1 MSNVIRITYRARD
14 FSQGPV
20 ENGHGSIATTWPELV
35 HAAITVGR
43 RGWRDVLKHGRYSF
57 LEMHYRAAMLL
68 ANLQQSASHIVK
80 TDAYRS
86 LDRSEK
92 AAVSYFI
99 GLTAAGLVARRL
111 FDVRWPMH
119 LDVYQ
124 QSLHPNLSRSG
135 RPDLVGTDHLGR
147 WCVIEAKGRSNG
159 IEGGLVAKAKD
170 QTLKLRQVCG
180 QEPRFRI
187 ASVAFFSRGG
197 HLSLRLAD
205 PIAHHPHAVDW
216 NFTENQFLRD
226 YYQPFVNLLDRNI
239 DASATVGKAEME
251 SEDVDGMDILV
262 APLPDVDLRIGLAR
276 RIYDLVRLKDPAR
289 NEVNDTLDLRQSI
302 VRAISLRPSSIL
314 EDMPARQTRTF
325 VGTDGILVRLGP
337 SWFDGQENQLWP
349 SLW

>member
-1 MSNVIRITYRARD
+1 MSNRMRIKYRAGD
-14 FSQGPV
+14 FGPGPV
-20 ENGHGSIATTWPELV
+20 KNGHGSIATTWPELV

-43 RGWRDVLKHGRYSF
+43 RGWRDVLKHGRHSF
-57 LEMHYRAAMLL
+57 LEITYRATMLR
-68 ANLQQSASHIVK
+68 ANLQRSEAYIVK
-80 TDAYRS
+80 TDAYHS

-99 GLTAAGLVARRL
+99 GLTVAGLVARRL
-111 FDVRWPMH
+111 FDVCWPMH

-124 QSLHPNLSRSG
+124 QSLHPHLQRSG
-135 RPDLVGTDHLGR
+135 RPDLVGSDHLGR

-159 IEGGLVAKAKD
+159 IDGGLVARAKD

-197 HLSLRLAD
+197 YLSLRLAD

-226 YYQPFVNLLDRNI
+226 YYQPYVDLLDRNI
-239 DASATVGKAEME
+239 GDGATVGNADME

-262 APLPDVDLRIGLAR
+262 APLPDVDIQIGLAR
-276 RIYDLVRLKDPAR
+276 RIYDLVSLTDPVR
-289 NEVNDTLDLRQSI
+289 SGVNEGLDLRQSI
-302 VRAISLRPSSIL
+302 VRETPLRPSSTL
-314 EDMPARQTRTF
+314 EEMPTRQTQTF

-337 SWFDGQENQLWP
+337 SWFDRQENQLRP